1 MSSGK
6 QREIENN
13 FSYFQSIVGSLV
25 SDHAGEFALIRSREI
40 IDFFPSAID
49 AMSEGHHRFSDGIY
63 SIQRVIDRPLDLGFL
78 SYGANDRIF
87 A

>member
-6 QREIENN
+6 EREIESN

-25 SDHAGEFALIRSREI
+25 KDHAGEFALLRDRKVIA
-40 IDFFPSAID
+40 FFPSAIA
-49 AMSEGHHRFSDGIY
+49 AMSEGHHRFQDGIY

-78 SYGANDRIF
+78 SYGANDRVP

>member
-1 MSSGK
+1 MASGK
-6 QREIENN
+6 EREIENN
-13 FSYFQSIVGSLV
+13 FTYFQSVVGSLIN
-25 SDHAGEFALIRSREI
+25 DHAGEFALLRDRKI

-49 AMSEGHHRFSDGIY
+49 AMSEGHHRFQDGLY

-78 SYGANDRIF
+78 SYGESDRVP